1 MLHFTV
7 IGKTLPTTLILPLLS
22 PPLSPLPEECL
33 FYPYFLQAL
42 NTYSQHKL
50 SPAPTLP
57 PVTSDIQVSKS
68 NELVSSMEES
78 LLLTLQFFSPQLP
91 QTVPPHLVLSSLPV
105 TFQFLKHWCSPGSL
119 PMVSSTPLPTSLL
132 TAPPKYSVPS
142 RLWCRCVR
150 SFLPHLHLYLN
161 VWCHLNFKQ
170 ASKWSHSVPC
180 SNLIPRFSMSVKGI
194 ASKLTS
200 QARNVDVSL
209 FLTWVPRATIIMFI
223 LC

>member
-50 SPAPTLP
+50 SRAPTLP
-57 PVTSDIQVSKS
+57 LVTSDIQVSKS

-78 LLLTLQFFSPQLP
+78 LLLTLQFVSPQLP

-132 TAPPKYSVPS
+132 TAPQS
-142 RLWCRCVR
+142 
-150 SFLPHLHLYLN
+150 
-161 VWCHLNFKQ
+161 
-170 ASKWSHSVPC
+170 
-180 SNLIPRFSMSVKGI
+180 I
-194 ASKLTS
+194 
-200 QARNVDVSL
+200 VSL
-209 FLTWVPRATIIMFI
+209 PGSGAGVHKASCFIPIFIWMFGVIWISNRPQNEVILFLAPTWF
-223 LC
+223 LDFLSL